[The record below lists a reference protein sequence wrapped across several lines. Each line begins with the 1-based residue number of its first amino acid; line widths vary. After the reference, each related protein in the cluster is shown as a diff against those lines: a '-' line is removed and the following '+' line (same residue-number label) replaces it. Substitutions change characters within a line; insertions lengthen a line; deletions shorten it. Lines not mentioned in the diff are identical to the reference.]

1 MFFCE
6 CILLL
11 NFVSHDSVDS
21 YLDRVCSFCSLVSGW
36 CIWRRFVVLL
46 SQQLASMLASR
57 REQAG
62 PRSPTIDRLSDVIE
76 NLLELRDA
84 GFSLCPISGRNDA
97 ADRRAPWPAAAA
109 AADDDDEIFIDKKL
123 ASQRRRKANGAAG
136 GQTQR
141 SAANSG
147 RRRRPPID
155 PMLMMLGIGRK

>member
-1 MFFCE
+1 
-6 CILLL
+6 
-11 NFVSHDSVDS
+11 
-21 YLDRVCSFCSLVSGW
+21 
-36 CIWRRFVVLL
+36 
-46 SQQLASMLASR
+46 MLASR

-97 ADRRAPWPAAAA
+97 ADRRAPWPAAAAA

>member
-1 MFFCE
+1 MHVFCE

-109 AADDDDEIFIDKKL
+109 ADDDDEIFIDKKL